1 MACKFVLRLNQ
12 ENETVNSGMISDQDY
27 KQAVKEY
34 TKNIFRFLYKSL
46 RDEEA
51 VNDIVQDCYL
61 KLWQQRTQ
69 VDAGKVK
76 SWLFAVA
83 NNAMLNYLKI
93 ASRKALL
100 TPDTH
105 IPAVYQNHNFDTK
118 TILERVL
125 DELPPLQKSIILL
138 RDLEGYE
145 YREIGEI
152 LELSETQVK
161 VYLFR
166 GRQKVKNAIRQLNY
180 VL

>member
-1 MACKFVLRLNQ
+1 MFVIRQKQPIEIPNC
-12 ENETVNSGMISDQDY
+12 SMISDQDY
-27 KQAVKEY
+27 KLAVREY

-51 VNDIVQDCYL
+51 VNDIVQDCFL
-61 KLWQQRTQ
+61 KLWQNRGK
-69 VDAGKVK
+69 VDPQKVK
-76 SWLFAVA
+76 SWLFTVA
-83 NNAMLNYLKI
+83 NNAMLNYLKVSARNTPLKDDAGI
-93 ASRKALL
+93 A
-100 TPDTH
+100 P
-105 IPAVYQNHNFDTK
+105 VYQQHNFDIK
-118 TILERVL
+118 KILEQLL
-125 DELPPLQKSIILL
+125 DELPPIQKSIILL

-166 GRQKVKNAIRQLNY
+166 GRQKVKNAIKELNH

>member
-1 MACKFVLRLNQ
+1 
-12 ENETVNSGMISDQDY
+12 MISDQDY
-27 KQAVKEY
+27 KLAIQAY

-51 VNDIVQDCYL
+51 VNDLVQDCFL
-61 KLWQQRTQ
+61 KLWQNREK
-69 VDAGKVK
+69 VDPQKIK

-83 NNAMLNYLKI
+83 NNAMLNYLKVAARNTPLKDDASI
-93 ASRKALL
+93 A
-100 TPDTH
+100 P
-105 IPAVYQNHNFDTK
+105 VYQRHNFDTK
-118 TILERVL
+118 KILAQLL
-125 DELPPLQKSIILL
+125 DELPPIQKSIILL

-180 VL
+180 VV